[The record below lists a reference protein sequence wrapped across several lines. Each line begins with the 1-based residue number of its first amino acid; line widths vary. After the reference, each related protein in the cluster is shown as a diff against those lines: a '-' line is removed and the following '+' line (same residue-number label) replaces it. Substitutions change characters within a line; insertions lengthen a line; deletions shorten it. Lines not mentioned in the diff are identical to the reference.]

1 MTKMAFKVR
10 IVVEEDEGAGFYGTC
25 PDLGCIHVFGETLEE
40 AVSAARDA
48 FESYLV
54 MSLANGDP
62 IPVGIVARQ
71 PERTPRE
78 PAFSRNSQEFV
89 EDVRFAAV

>member
-1 MTKMAFKVR
+1 MTEMAFKVR

-25 PDLGCIHVFGETLEE
+25 PDLGCIHVFGETPEE

-48 FESYLV
+48 FESWLA

-62 IPVGIVARQ
+62 VPVGKASGQ
-71 PERTPRE
+71 TEGTPLG
-78 PAFSRNSQEFV
+78 PASCTGPV
-89 EDVRFAAV
+89 